1 MRVVGGHADFAVGSA
16 AAFTAVTPRD
26 SSALRGGA
34 QSGTRLARL
43 CAHLH
48 STTHT
53 SCMYTHTL
61 ATVEIMHTAAFQAI
75 LAKVLV
81 KINSEHHRSSNE
93 YSGCAERES
102 ARACA
107 LYFSISP
114 NLQSLFRRNITI
126 ISQLSR

>member
-34 QSGTRLARL
+34 QSGTRLARK

-81 KINSEHHRSSNE
+81 TINSEHHRSSNE
-93 YSGCAERES
+93 FSGCVERER
-102 ARACA
+102 ARA
-107 LYFSISP
+107 LTLFRLSP